1 MPHDLAQETYT
12 YILMST
18 EKGFFAV
25 TMAIRYCCRPDQL
38 RQPDRKIYKLGPWNH
53 CFSPTGSHLPCDI
66 QSTIVDSNHLRK
78 RQHIKSEHNVRQY
91 FTALWPLT
99 HYFPALLF
107 KKAQLF
113 TVTQF
118 MEHIPP
124 TLRWDFLC
132 DLWSTQRAVCGD
144 HVSNSLTSTF
154 YPQWVSLC
162 TDLQVDQQLQT
173 LGLPTINIFQMFGH
187 RIRNGYHSIRDSVR

>member
-1 MPHDLAQETYT
+1 MVDRTLQPYTDGFDAGKPQYGINFWCFPPRSIPLAHVVAPNAVVAYVPRRNRITSPPLTLDTQMPHDLAQETYT

-78 RQHIKSEHNVRQY
+78 RQHIKSGMH
-91 FTALWPLT
+91 P
-99 HYFPALLF
+99 
-107 KKAQLF
+107 
-113 TVTQF
+113 
-118 MEHIPP
+118 
-124 TLRWDFLC
+124 
-132 DLWSTQRAVCGD
+132 
-144 HVSNSLTSTF
+144 
-154 YPQWVSLC
+154 
-162 TDLQVDQQLQT
+162 
-173 LGLPTINIFQMFGH
+173 
-187 RIRNGYHSIRDSVR
+187 